1 MLPSAA
7 VEFEGWDFPS
17 LSFAL
22 RYVGVSG
29 CSGLAGGITWNVRD
43 SVGMG
48 SYDGE
53 KPEVRE
59 IATPSRMGVFVVSW

>member
-29 CSGLAGGITWNVRD
+29 CSGLAGG
-43 SVGMG
+43 